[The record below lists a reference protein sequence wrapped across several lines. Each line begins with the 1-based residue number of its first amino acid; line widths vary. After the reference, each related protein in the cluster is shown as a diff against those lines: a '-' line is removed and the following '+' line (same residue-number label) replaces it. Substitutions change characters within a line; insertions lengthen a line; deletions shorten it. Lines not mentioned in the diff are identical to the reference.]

1 MANSG
6 CLRAAVLI
14 AGCLSGVP
22 AVAADAVQPAGP
34 SPATTQAPHAAA
46 HKVHHRHAAHR
57 RAAQGPAQTA
67 SLHRPSEPAL
77 PPAVGDAPM
86 PNEDVQPPRDA
97 PSTDPNLAPSI
108 FALHYPS
115 SGDGYIA
122 GSSPQTIDNE
132 HAARIGGAQL
142 TVPLK

>member
-1 MANSG
+1 MRVMANSG
-6 CLRAAVLI
+6 FLGAAILI
-14 AGCLSGVP
+14 AGCLSSAP
-22 AVAADAVQPAGP
+22 ALADAAV
-34 SPATTQAPHAAA
+34 SPAAQASATHPAT
-46 HKVHHRHAAHR
+46 HKVHHRHAAR
-57 RAAQGPAQTA
+57 RQAIPRSAQTA

-77 PPAVGDAPM
+77 PPAVGDAPV
-86 PNEDVQPPRDA
+86 PNEDVQAPRDVQ
-97 PSTDPNLAPSI
+97 SSDPNLAPSI
-108 FALHYPS
+108 FSLHYPS